1 MPFPKNEDRCQHH
14 YVDGRRCRMF
24 RMEGHPYL
32 CPHHWEQQER
42 LAESCRASLALIP
55 GHIKLRSAHG
65 VNEVLANLLRL
76 VSQGRI
82 SGHRANQLAFIGK
95 LLLASI
101 PQLKL
106 EERGISG
113 DLFPYFRAYLSDHP
127 DRCPT
132 DDKWQSKLIH
142 QRLIEMGVVAPPP
155 PPAEAEAVAGVVG
168 RSRSFGISSPVSAN
182 EISPA
187 SDGGPAPPPPPD
199 NPAARVVET
208 TVVEDTVVEQTP
220 LLA

>member
-42 LAESCRASLALIP
+42 LAESCKASLELIP

-155 PPAEAEAVAGVVG
+155 PPAEAEAVAGVVPGVVG

-187 SDGGPAPPPPPD
+187 SDGGPAPRPPPD
-199 NPAARVVET
+199 DVEPSIVAET
-208 TVVEDTVVEQTP
+208 S